1 MDGFELSQKLKTD
14 IRTSHIPLVLLTA
27 LNDFESKKRGF
38 EQGGDIY
45 ISKPFSP
52 QLLELQIFNLLKTK
66 KKETEHFKKQLLMQP
81 KLPKLEMSRDDIF
94 LQTIKD
100 FIEKNY
106 KESELNVEALAKE
119 SHLSYIQFYRKFKAL
134 TGVNAKEYIRT
145 FRLKKAAHI
154 LENNSSKSIGEVM
167 YSVGFSSQSY
177 FTNAFKKEYGIT
189 PNQYKKKFH

>member
-1 MDGFELSQKLKTD
+1 
-14 IRTSHIPLVLLTA
+14 
-27 LNDFESKKRGF
+27 
-38 EQGGDIY
+38 
-45 ISKPFSP
+45 
-52 QLLELQIFNLLKTK
+52 
-66 KKETEHFKKQLLMQP
+66 
-81 KLPKLEMSRDDIF
+81 MSRDDIF
-94 LQTIKD
+94 LQTIKT

-154 LENNSSKSIGEVM
+154 LENNSSKSVGEVM

-189 PNQYKKKFH
+189 PNQYKKKFN